1 MPPQAPRR
9 PVRRALLSVSDKT
22 GLVGLARELAELGV
36 ELVASGGTAKA
47 LREAGLRVV
56 DVAELTGSPEM
67 LGGRVKTLHPRVHG
81 GLLARRDHPGDRA
94 DVEAHGLRPIDL
106 AVVNLYPFE
115 ATVARL
121 GASEARSEPK
131 ASEGGPPPR
140 AEARSEPKAS
150 EGGPPP
156 SWREEAIEQIDIG
169 GPSMIRS
176 AAKNQEYVAVLV
188 DPADYAEVAAELRRE
203 GGLSAATRRRL
214 AAKAFAR
221 TAAYDAAIHAY
232 FAREEAAG
240 EPRGPGLPERLA
252 LDLPRAA
259 LLRYGENPHQ
269 GAALYGRFLELAE
282 PLHGKELSYNNLV
295 DVQAAL
301 ALILDFDPDEDAAVA
316 ILKHNTPCGV
326 GAGRT
331 PLEAWERA
339 FAGDPESPFGGIV
352 VSSRPFDLA
361 LARAVD
367 EIFTEVLLAPG
378 FEADA
383 LELLRRKKNRR
394 LLRFHRERIDRAQP
408 DLRAVFGGVLLQ
420 EPDLSLEDL
429 ATCRVATARKPGE
442 AELAALRFG
451 WRVVKHV
458 KSNAVVFAA
467 PDRSLAIGGGATSRV
482 DAIHQACGKASRVGV
497 DLRGS
502 ALASDAFFPF
512 PDGLE
517 QAAAAGAT
525 AVVQPGGSVRD
536 DEVIAAADRLGVAM
550 ILTGVR
556 HFRH

>member
-22 GLVGLARELAELGV
+22 GLVDLARELAELGV

-47 LREAGLRVV
+47 LREAGLGVV

-94 DVEAHGLRPIDL
+94 DVEAQGLRPIDL
-106 AVVNLYPFE
+106 VVVNLYPFE
-115 ATVARL
+115 ATVARP
-121 GASEARSEPK
+121 GIS
-131 ASEGGPPPR
+131 
-140 AEARSEPKAS
+140 
-150 EGGPPP
+150 
-156 SWREEAIEQIDIG
+156 REEAIEQIDIG

-188 DPADYAEVAAELRRE
+188 DPADYAEVVGELRRE

-214 AAKAFAR
+214 AVKAFAR
-221 TAAYDAAIHAY
+221 TAAYDAAIHAH
-232 FAREEAAG
+232 FARELAAG
-240 EPRGPGLPERLA
+240 PGPAGPGLPERLA

-301 ALILDFDPDEDAAVA
+301 ALILDFDPDEEPAVA

-331 PLEAWERA
+331 PLEAWEHA
-339 FAGDPESPFGGIV
+339 FASDPESPFGGIV

-383 LELLRRKKNRR
+383 LEWLRRKKNRR

-420 EPDLSLEDL
+420 EPDVSLEDL

-502 ALASDAFFPF
+502 VLASDAFFPF

-517 QAAAAGAT
+517 AAAAAGAT